1 MTMCHFD
8 AAAGG
13 ASLFFFFLKYAT
25 KVVSVEI
32 GTHLQYYNEFCGVS
46 NLETII
52 PYNSV
57 LLHSLLTYFVS
68 STSMISLFLFSNMFL
83 KGMLSNIRISEEE
96 NARALHLKE

>member
-1 MTMCHFD
+1 MQQLEVL
-8 AAAGG
+8 
-13 ASLFFFFLKYAT
+13 ASFFKKKYKT
-25 KVVSVEI
+25 KVVSMEI

-68 STSMISLFLFSNMFL
+68 STSMISLFLFSNMFS

-96 NARALHLKE
+96 NPRALHLKE